1 MAIDVHTHIVPAHFP
16 AYAGRTGA
24 QRWPQMQ
31 GCDHPGHKTVV
42 IGDKPFR
49 TVSDHSWDVAR
60 RLDQMLAE
68 DVQMQVL
75 SPMPELLSYWFDAD
89 DALAMAHHVNG
100 TIAAM
105 VATDPAH
112 FAGLGMVPLQD
123 PELAAKQMQTL
134 RRDYGLVG
142 VEVGSNING
151 KPIGHPDHAPF
162 FAAAVENDLAV
173 FVHALHPAGADRV
186 IGPPLLQALIA
197 FPNEN
202 AFAVASMIT
211 GGLLEQFPG
220 LRIGFSHGGGSF
232 GLVLPRLQSGWE
244 TTRGENAFLP
254 RAPLEYA
261 RRMYYDTLVYDD
273 LALRYL
279 IDLYG
284 AERLMIGSDYP
295 FLIREK
301 APGRRVVGLDLPAAQ
316 RDAILRGNAGRYLS
330 LAP

>member
-1 MAIDVHTHIVPAHFP
+1 MAIDVHTHVVPADFP
-16 AYAGRTGA
+16 AYAGRAGA
-24 QRWPQMQ
+24 ARWPHMQ
-31 GCDHPGHKTVV
+31 ACDHPGHRTVM
-42 IGDKPFR
+42 IGERPFR

-60 RLDQMLAE
+60 RREDMLAE
-68 DVQMQVL
+68 GVDRQIL

-89 DALAMAHHVNG
+89 DALAMAAHVNA
-100 TIAAM
+100 TIAGM
-105 VATDPAH
+105 VAADPAH
-112 FAGLGMVPLQD
+112 FAGLGMVSLQD
-123 PELAAKQMQTL
+123 PELAARQMQTL
-134 RRDYGLVG
+134 RREYGLIG

-173 FVHALHPAGADRV
+173 FVHALHPVGADRI

-211 GGLLEQFPG
+211 GGLLERFPD

-244 TTRGENAFLP
+244 TTRAGEPFLP
-254 RAPLEYA
+254 HPPLDYA
-261 RRMYYDTLVYDD
+261 RRMYYDALVYDD

-284 AERLMIGSDYP
+284 PERLMVGSDYP

-301 APGRRVVGLDLPAAQ
+301 APGRRIQNLDLAPAL
-316 RDAILRGNAGRYLS
+316 RDAILHDNARRF
-330 LAP
+330 LALP

>member
-1 MAIDVHTHIVPAHFP
+1 MAIDIHTHIVPASFP
-16 AYAGRTGA
+16 AYAGAAGA
-24 QRWPQMQ
+24 GRWPQMQ
-31 GCDHPGHKTVV
+31 ACDHPGHKTVM

-60 RLDQMLAE
+60 RLEDMQAE
-68 DVQMQVL
+68 DVEKQIL
-75 SPMPELLSYWFDAD
+75 SPMPELLSYWFDAA
-89 DALAMAHHVNG
+89 DALAIGLHVNA
-100 TIAAM
+100 TIGAM
-105 VATDPAH
+105 VAADPLH

-134 RRDYGLVG
+134 RREYGLVG

-151 KPIGHPDHAPF
+151 KPIGHPDHTPF

-211 GGLLEQFPG
+211 GGLLEQFPD

-244 TTRGENAFLP
+244 TTRETEPFLSRP
-254 RAPLEYA
+254 PLEYA
-261 RRMYYDTLVYDD
+261 RRMYYDALVYDD

-284 AERLMIGSDYP
+284 ADRLMVGSDYP

-301 APGRRVVGLDLPAAQ
+301 APGQRVVGMGLPAVQ
-316 RDAILRGNAGRYLS
+316 RDAILRLNAATYLR
-330 LAP
+330 L

>member
-1 MAIDVHTHIVPAHFP
+1 MAIDIHTHIVPASFP
-16 AYAGRTGA
+16 AYVGAAGSG
-24 QRWPQMQ
+24 RWPQMQ
-31 GCDHPGHKTVV
+31 ACDHPGHRTVM

-49 TVSDHSWDVAR
+49 TVSDHSWDIAR
-60 RLDQMLAE
+60 RLEDMDAE
-68 DVQMQVL
+68 GVQKQVL

-89 DALAMAHHVNG
+89 DALAMGSHVNA

-105 VATDPAH
+105 VAADPLH

-162 FAAAVENDLAV
+162 FAAAVENELAV

-211 GGLLEQFPG
+211 GGLLEQFPD

-244 TTRGENAFLP
+244 TTRADDAFLP
-254 RAPLEYA
+254 RPPVEYA

-279 IDLYG
+279 ISLYG
-284 AERLMIGSDYP
+284 ADRLLVGSDYP
-295 FLIREK
+295 FVIRER
-301 APGRRVVGLDLPAAQ
+301 APGKRIIGLDLPVAE
-316 RDAILRGNAGRYLS
+316 RDAILRGNAVDYLHI
-330 LAP
+330 